1 MGGVI
6 LGGVGLL
13 VWHQRDLL
21 EVLWLQLLTVWLED
35 DDG

>member
-6 LGGVGLL
+6 LGVGLL
-13 VWHQRDLL
+13 LCHQRDLL
-21 EVLWLQLLTVWLED
+21 EVVWLQLLTVWLED